1 MLRLEHHWYR
11 ITPLHL
17 ILFPIS
23 LVFRVLVALR
33 RELYRSGILTSHQL
47 LLPVIVV
54 GNISVGGTGKTPLT
68 LALAQQ
74 LIERGWHPLI
84 VSRGYGRTISSPQPV
99 SLSSTT
105 AQVGDE
111 PLLMAQRDICPVW
124 VGADRVATA
133 RAALQAHPQ
142 CDVVLCDDGLQHY
155 RLQRDAEIAVID
167 GARGFGNGLMLP
179 AGPLREPVSRL
190 QTVDAVVVNVQARN
204 PRYALPHPTPL
215 PEMPSPQSSPASGRG
230 DERERQLLIPANESL
245 REFQFDGGNAVTSEE
260 LLMEPLAIRLGCQ
273 KAPAKSLVMAGHP
286 GQYAMRLTGAVFY
299 NLLNPGQVAT
309 PADFHKP
316 NNHAVAGIGHP
327 QRYFQHL
334 ETLGIPFTPHA
345 FPDHHPYRAAD
356 LSFTDCDALLLTE
369 KDAVKCAAFAD
380 ARYWVLRV
388 DAQIDPALI
397 DHILRKIAPHGHQ
410 TA

>member
-1 MLRLEHHWYR
+1 MFKIEHHWYR

-133 RAALQAHPQ
+133 RAALQARPQ

-215 PEMPSPQSSPASGRG
+215 DETTSHSTRLPKNAAKSLVIPEGEG
-230 DERERQLLIPANESL
+230 ANESL
-245 REFQFDGGNAVTSEE
+245 REFQFDGGDSST
-260 LLMEPLAIRLGCQ
+260 
-273 KAPAKSLVMAGHP
+273 

>member
-1 MLRLEHHWYR
+1 MHWLQQHWYR

-33 RELYRSGILTSHQL
+33 RELYHNGIMTSHQL

-84 VSRGYGRTISSPQPV
+84 ISRGYGRSLSRAQQVNLSSPP
-99 SLSSTT
+99 

-133 RAALQAHPQ
+133 RAALQIHPQ

-190 QTVDAVVVNVQARN
+190 QTVDAVVVNG
-204 PRYALPHPTPL
+204 
-215 PEMPSPQSSPASGRG
+215 S
-230 DERERQLLIPANESL
+230 D
-245 REFQFDGGNAVTSEE
+245 
-260 LLMEPLAIRLGCQ
+260 
-273 KAPAKSLVMAGHP
+273 APA
-286 GQYAMRLTGAVFY
+286 GQYAMRLTGAIFY
-299 NLLNPGQVAT
+299 NLLNPGQTAT
-309 PADFHKP
+309 PADFQQS

-334 ETLGIPFTPHA
+334 ETLGVPFTPHA
-345 FPDHHPYRAAD
+345 FPDHHPYRAAE
-356 LSFTDCDALLLTE
+356 LSFADCDAILVTE
-369 KDAVKCAAFAD
+369 KDAVKCAVFAD

-397 DHILRKIAPHGHQ
+397 DHLLRKITPHGHQ

>member
-1 MLRLEHHWYR
+1 MHWLQHHWYR

-23 LVFRVLVALR
+23 LAFRVLAALR
-33 RELYRSGILTSHQL
+33 RELYHNGILTSHQL

-74 LIERGWHPLI
+74 FIERGWHPLI
-84 VSRGYGRTISSPQPV
+84 VSRGYGRSSSRPQQV
-99 SLSSTT
+99 SRSSTI

-133 RAALQAHPQ
+133 RAALQVHLQ

-179 AGPLREPVSRL
+179 AGPLREPASRL
-190 QTVDAVVVNVQARN
+190 QTVDAVVVN
-204 PRYALPHPTPL
+204 
-215 PEMPSPQSSPASGRG
+215 GG
-230 DERERQLLIPANESL
+230 DA
-245 REFQFDGGNAVTSEE
+245 A
-260 LLMEPLAIRLGCQ
+260 A
-273 KAPAKSLVMAGHP
+273 
-286 GQYAMRLTGAVFY
+286 GQYAMRLTGAIFY
-299 NLLNPGQVAT
+299 NLLNPGQTAT
-309 PADFHKP
+309 PADFQQS

-334 ETLGIPFTPHA
+334 ETLGVPFTPHA
-345 FPDHHPYRAAD
+345 FPDHHPYRAAE
-356 LSFTDCDALLLTE
+356 LSFTDCDAILVTE

-397 DHILRKIAPHGHQ
+397 DHLLRKITPHGHQ

>member
-1 MLRLEHHWYR
+1 VRDTGISPSPRRANPNNGSQVNWLQNHWYR

-17 ILFPIS
+17 VLFPVS

-33 RELYRSGILTSHQL
+33 RELYLSGFLASHQL

-74 LIERGWHPLI
+74 LIARGWHPLI
-84 VSRGYGRTISSPQPV
+84 LSRGYGRTISSPQPV
-99 SLSSTT
+99 SLSSTA

-111 PLLMAQRDICPVW
+111 PLLMARRDICPVW

-133 RAALQAHPQ
+133 HAALQACPQ
-142 CDVVLCDDGLQHY
+142 CNVVLCDDGLQHY

-167 GARGFGNGLMLP
+167 GMRRFGNGLMLP
-179 AGPLREPVSRL
+179 AGPLREPLSRL
-190 QTVDAVVVNVQARN
+190 QSVDAIVVN
-204 PRYALPHPTPL
+204 
-215 PEMPSPQSSPASGRG
+215 GG
-230 DERERQLLIPANESL
+230 DA
-245 REFQFDGGNAVTSEE
+245 A
-260 LLMEPLAIRLGCQ
+260 
-273 KAPAKSLVMAGHP
+273 AKE
-286 GQYAMRLTGAVFY
+286 YAMSLGGEIFY
-299 NLLNPGQVAT
+299 NLLNPDQTAA
-309 PADFHKP
+309 PADFKKP
-316 NNHAVAGIGHP
+316 NMHAVAGIGNP
-327 QRYFQHL
+327 KRYFQHL

-356 LSFTDCDALLLTE
+356 LSFADCDAILLTE
-369 KDAVKCAAFAD
+369 KDAVKCGAFAD

-388 DAQIDPALI
+388 NAQIDPALI
-397 DHILRKIAPHGHQ
+397 DHILRKIDPHGQQ

>member
-1 MLRLEHHWYR
+1 MHWLQQHWYR

-33 RELYRSGILTSHQL
+33 RELYHNGIMTSHQL

-84 VSRGYGRTISSPQPV
+84 ISRGYGRSLSRAQQVNLSSPP
-99 SLSSTT
+99 

-133 RAALQAHPQ
+133 RAALQIHPQ

-190 QTVDAVVVNVQARN
+190 QTVDAVVVN
-204 PRYALPHPTPL
+204 
-215 PEMPSPQSSPASGRG
+215 
-230 DERERQLLIPANESL
+230 
-245 REFQFDGGNAVTSEE
+245 GNNA
-260 LLMEPLAIRLGCQ
+260 A
-273 KAPAKSLVMAGHP
+273 A
-286 GQYAMRLTGAVFY
+286 GQYAMCLTGAVFY
-299 NLLNPGQVAT
+299 NLLNPGQTAT
-309 PADFHKP
+309 PADFQKS

-327 QRYFQHL
+327 QRYFRHL
-334 ETLGIPFTPHA
+334 ETLGVPFTPHA
-345 FPDHHPYRAAD
+345 FSDHHPYRAAE
-356 LSFTDCDALLLTE
+356 LSFTDCDAILVTE
-369 KDAVKCAAFAD
+369 KDAVKCAVFAD

-397 DHILRKIAPHGHQ
+397 DHLLRKITPHGHQ

>member
-1 MLRLEHHWYR
+1 
-11 ITPLHL
+11 
-17 ILFPIS
+17 
-23 LVFRVLVALR
+23 VLVALR
-33 RELYRSGILTSHQL
+33 RELYHNGIMTSHQL

-84 VSRGYGRTISSPQPV
+84 VSRGYGRSLSRAQQVNLSSPP
-99 SLSSTT
+99 

-133 RAALQAHPQ
+133 RAALQVHPQ

-155 RLQRDAEIAVID
+155 SLQRDAEIAVID

-190 QTVDAVVVNVQARN
+190 QTVDAVVVNGSDA
-204 PRYALPHPTPL
+204 A
-215 PEMPSPQSSPASGRG
+215 A
-230 DERERQLLIPANESL
+230 
-245 REFQFDGGNAVTSEE
+245 
-260 LLMEPLAIRLGCQ
+260 
-273 KAPAKSLVMAGHP
+273 
-286 GQYAMRLTGAVFY
+286 GQYAMRLTGAIFY
-299 NLLNPGQVAT
+299 NLLNPGQTAT
-309 PADFHKP
+309 PADFQQS

-327 QRYFQHL
+327 QRYFRHL
-334 ETLGIPFTPHA
+334 ETLGVPFTPHA
-345 FPDHHPYRAAD
+345 FPDHHPYRATE
-356 LSFTDCDALLLTE
+356 LSFTDCDAILVTE

-388 DAQIDPALI
+388 DAQIAPALI
-397 DHILRKIAPHGHQ
+397 DHLLRKITPHGHQ